1 MPNQNTFFQG
11 TKRGEISEWKAE
23 LNSDKADRR
32 KEAVKK
38 VIAAMTVGKDVS
50 ILFADVVKC
59 VSTSS
64 IELKKLV
71 YLYIM
76 NYAKTQPELAI
87 MAVNTFVKDA
97 THDNTLIR
105 ALAVRTMGCIR
116 VDRITE
122 YLAEPLRQAMRDSEP
137 YVRKTAAVA
146 VAKLFDINN
155 DLVVEQGFIDSLRDL
170 LRDANPMVVAN
181 AVAALSEV
189 AEKSSAVPLDL
200 EGDLVNTLL
209 AALNECTEWG
219 QVFILDALVHYRPA
233 SGKEAETLCERI
245 LPRLSHANS
254 AVVLSAVKV
263 ILRNLHVIKSGE
275 QRKVLLG
282 KLAAPLVTL
291 LTSQPEVQYVALR
304 NINIIAQKYPSL
316 LAPQIK
322 VFFCKYND
330 PIYVK
335 MEKLDIMVQL
345 ASERNINNVLSEF
358 KEYATE
364 IDVEFVRRSVGA
376 IGRCAVKLEN
386 AGPRCID
393 VLLELIGTKVNYV
406 VQEAIIVIRDIFR
419 RYPGQY
425 EKIIGTM
432 CENLDTL
439 DEPEAK
445 AAMIWIIGEYAQHIA
460 NADELLEMF
469 VDTFHDES
477 TSVQL
482 QLLTAIVKLFLKR
495 PSDTKALL
503 ESVLKLCMEET
514 DNPDLRDRGYVYWR
528 LLRSD
533 ATAARRVVLSQKPEI
548 TDDSSRLEPD
558 LLDQLLLQLSSLA
571 SVYHKP
577 PELFVPDYDKEAANM
592 EKQEDEDEDEDE
604 DEEMETSD
612 DDDEEEEEE
621 LFDDDEED
629 DLDISWKVR
638 KAATKCLSAVART
651 RLDYLGVLYTELLDP
666 EDPILIKRFKEREHR
681 VKVDNLNTFADI
693 VNASVIVSSGSTAD
707 GIPTVRQRSEAE
719 KLKDIKDITIKYL
732 RKQLKA
738 KKDQVRNTIFTVLK
752 SFTIALQGEL
762 GDNVPS
768 FVNMLQTALNKKQ
781 QSNSTLKI
789 EALNFLRLLLASH
802 DPQVFK
808 SHIKSLSDIAC
819 TGAQDKYFKIT
830 SESLKVCGQLVKV
843 NAVTRGAP
851 GFDESVQELFEAINN
866 RLQTQDI
873 DQDVKESAINSM
885 GLLIAHLGDVIQSKL
900 ESCLNLLMERMKNEI
915 TRTTATKAFGNI
927 AESSLEIDLSKIL
940 PDLVTYLADFLRKN
954 DRTLKQATLTTLIC
968 IIVKYGN
975 SISSKLYDKV
985 ISESV
990 SLISDSDLQISHLA
1004 LDMLSSIIDI
1014 HSASTNTVEKQ
1025 ILPKMLVL
1033 LQSSTLQGQALTSMQ
1048 QLLGKMTSHVKFSDL
1063 LKAIVG
1069 VINQDSSK
1077 QVYNNVAKCVAVVIV
1092 NADAKSRNNEVES
1105 FIKSLK
1111 NTNDDNKKTLSLFCL
1126 GEIGISID
1134 LSSHKSLKT
1143 EIESCFESGSEELKN
1158 AASFALGNV
1167 AVGNLEAYLPSILS
1181 EIQQKSKRKYL
1192 LLHSLKEIITRT
1204 PIDDLRPFNQQI
1216 LPLLFEFTQ
1225 VEEDG
1230 VRNIVAECLGKSAL
1244 VDPESVFPMI
1254 KEALSSGNEH
1264 KRSTVVSAM
1273 KYTITE
1279 QEQKVDD
1286 MLNKDI
1292 TTFTNLLTKSQPVS
1306 VRRAVILMINA
1317 AAHNKPKLLKDV
1329 IAETLPKIYEETPL
1343 DKSLIREIKLGPFTH
1358 KVDDGLDLRKAT
1370 FECLDTLHD
1379 NCLEYIDP
1387 IPFIDAIKEGL
1398 SDRNQDIRML
1408 TYIVLSKLCESSPG
1422 NLFSAVDQLVPPL
1435 EATLKKKL
1443 KENAVQQEKD
1453 RHEEEQRAVLRLVNS
1468 INVALKV
1475 NKADTIH
1482 SFDKLFTSV
1491 INANQELKAQYQQI
1505 SGGDDI
1511 VPMEM

>member
-1 MPNQNTFFQG
+1 MSFSVSEFLRKVDDRDPDLRHMALYDLNTELQKDTFTINDDNTQRQVSDKVIEHLNDKTSDVQG
-11 TKRGEISEWKAE
+11 MAVKCIAPLVKKMSLSQIQTTVKNVTSLVFGQEEKKDIATIAMKSVITELPSDYSSQCIPPATKAIVDGLKTAEVSVRLEAIDILTKILERFGSIVKKEHISIQSVLSSE
-23 LNSDKADRR
+23 LNSSSSSVR
-32 KEAVKK
+32 KR
-38 VIAAMTVGKDVS
+38 T
-50 ILFADVVKC
+50 
-59 VSTSS
+59 T
-64 IELKKLV
+64 
-71 YLYIM
+71 
-76 NYAKTQPELAI
+76 T
-87 MAVNTFVKDA
+87 
-97 THDNTLIR
+97 
-105 ALAVRTMGCIR
+105 ALATLCINSDDKLFKQLVEKLIQGIQNSEGDIKTYIQTVSAISR
-116 VDRITE
+116 SAGNRLGE
-122 YLAEPLRQAMRDSEP
+122 YLDAIVPL
-137 YVRKTAAVA
+137 
-146 VAKLFDINN
+146 
-155 DLVVEQGFIDSLRDL
+155 LVD
-170 LRDANPMVVAN
+170 
-181 AVAALSEV
+181 
-189 AEKSSAVPLDL
+189 SAV
-200 EGDLVNTLL
+200 EMAGDEDE
-209 AALNECTEWG
+209 NE
-219 QVFILDALVHYRPA
+219 
-233 SGKEAETLCERI
+233 
-245 LPRLSHANS
+245 
-254 AVVLSAVKV
+254 
-263 ILRNLHVIKSGE
+263 
-275 QRKVLLG
+275 
-282 KLAAPLVTL
+282 
-291 LTSQPEVQYVALR
+291 
-304 NINIIAQKYPSL
+304 
-316 LAPQIK
+316 
-322 VFFCKYND
+322 
-330 PIYVK
+330 
-335 MEKLDIMVQL
+335 
-345 ASERNINNVLSEF
+345 
-358 KEYATE
+358 
-364 IDVEFVRRSVGA
+364 
-376 IGRCAVKLEN
+376 
-386 AGPRCID
+386 
-393 VLLELIGTKVNYV
+393 
-406 VQEAIIVIRDIFR
+406 
-419 RYPGQY
+419 
-425 EKIIGTM
+425 
-432 CENLDTL
+432 
-439 DEPEAK
+439 DE
-445 AAMIWIIGEYAQHIA
+445 
-460 NADELLEMF
+460 ADEVRENILQAY
-469 VDTFHDES
+469 ES
-477 TSVQL
+477 MIQ
-482 QLLTAIVKLFLKR
+482 R
-495 PSDTKALL
+495 CPS
-503 ESVLKLCMEET
+503 
-514 DNPDLRDRGYVYWR
+514 
-528 LLRSD
+528 
-533 ATAARRVVLSQKPEI
+533 EI
-548 TDDSSRLEPD
+548 TPYLEV
-558 LLDQLLLQLSSLA
+558 LIDQCKQFI
-571 SVYHKP
+571 
-577 PELFVPDYDKEAANM
+577 EYDPNYE
-592 EKQEDEDEDEDE
+592 EEDEDEDE